1 MRGLFDKFSCHPDTK
16 RALVHELD
24 GHYLSAKERYE
35 ELLSIRDRVE
45 DGEDSWEAG
54 KSPTPLEEDLWEDGY
69 EESMKKA
76 HLWGELAEWCEEKV
90 GKDSFDQDIWNKEHR
105 RLLHI
110 HLDRLIGACSI
121 SSPTARSSQGVA
133 MSGEHVFCAVLAV
146 DYFEKFARHARKRS
160 RHAMPTCA
168 VDRPFDRKGPV
179 TTGEGL
185 GVLSVVAE
193 DI

>member
-1 MRGLFDKFSCHPDTK
+1 
-16 RALVHELD
+16 
-24 GHYLSAKERYE
+24 
-35 ELLSIRDRVE
+35 
-45 DGEDSWEAG
+45 
-54 KSPTPLEEDLWEDGY
+54 
-69 EESMKKA
+69 
-76 HLWGELAEWCEEKV
+76 
-90 GKDSFDQDIWNKEHR
+90 
-105 RLLHI
+105 
-110 HLDRLIGACSI
+110 
-121 SSPTARSSQGVA
+121 

-193 DI
+193 DMRFGSYSRACQMTGNPLPA